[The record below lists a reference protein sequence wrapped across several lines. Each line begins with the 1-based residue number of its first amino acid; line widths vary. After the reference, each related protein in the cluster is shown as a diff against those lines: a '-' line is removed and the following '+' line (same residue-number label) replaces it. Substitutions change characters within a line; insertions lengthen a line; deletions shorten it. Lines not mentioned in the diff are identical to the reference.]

1 MLPKASLL
9 QSFPLPTTDISA
21 IPAPTFTQGGN
32 TNLARASF
40 SQVLSLIWFL
50 IDIRVI
56 IISRGRLVSFMCF
69 TVIGESVTG
78 LSCVCFTLNEMPAV
92 TTDYFSTWKVSK
104 ISESVTQFDESHTE
118 KHKKIASLSQTL
130 QAYISQSSYNS
141 WTKPQYLRYISFTE
155 VVWKNGLV
163 IFVVNSNHKV
173 KHKFLWGKRVVSKR
187 VLCVV
192 CTVCL

>member
-9 QSFPLPTTDISA
+9 ESFPLPTTDISA

-104 ISESVTQFDESHTE
+104 ISESVTQFDESHKE
-118 KHKKIASLSQTL
+118 KHKKLPLCHWHCRLT
-130 QAYISQSSYNS
+130 
-141 WTKPQYLRYISFTE
+141 F
-155 VVWKNGLV
+155 
-163 IFVVNSNHKV
+163 F
-173 KHKFLWGKRVVSKR
+173 RVVTIAEQSHSICAIFLLLR
-187 VLCVV
+187 LCEK
-192 CTVCL
+192 TD